1 MAARKRTKS
10 APPPGR
16 PSQLRDPAREAIIK
30 AVRIGCPY
38 KHAARAAR
46 ISTQTLYSW
55 IRQAR
60 ADRREKKHTLFAL
73 FLDDI
78 EEAESKL
85 IIDALSHLRRKWKR
99 SERSITW
106 LLERK
111 ESEEFGDKAAEIRE
125 LTRLV
130 AQQDKQIEE
139 LKATLGQSRAS

>member
-16 PSQLRDPAREAIIK
+16 PSQLKDPAREAIIK

-60 ADRREKKHTLFAL
+60 ADRREKKQSPFTL
-73 FLDDI
+73 FLDDL

-111 ESEEFGDKAAEIRE
+111 EPEEFGDKAAELREIR
-125 LTRLV
+125 RLV
-130 AQQDKQIEE
+130 AEQDKQLEE
-139 LKATLGQSRAS
+139 LKAILRQTQVG